1 MYFSYSTLLSTSQ
14 AAWLLLLSAEGTVEV
29 YEKIVY
35 SDRGETILLYSI
47 PTPSQSLLPLLLITW
62 LE

>member
-14 AAWLLLLSAEGTVEV
+14 AAWLLLLSAEGNVEV

-35 SDRGETILLYSI
+35 SGRGETILLYSI